1 MQDHEQL
8 TEVYYLQSMV
18 FHTLGEIEKREVAAT
33 LFRKYTLA
41 LSEAQAQEGSFQF
54 Q

>member
-18 FHTLGEIEKREVAAT
+18 FHTLGEIEKRELAAT
-33 LFRKYTLA
+33 HFRKYTLA
-41 LSEAQAQEGSFQF
+41 LYEAQAQEGNLQF